1 MLIKIVF
8 PKGFSLYFP
17 IVGCRH
23 LCNAHDYNIEKLK
36 RIKHQRCPFDS
47 GDGIG
52 VLVVITHKHVE

>member
-1 MLIKIVF
+1 MLIKMYF
-8 PKGFSLYFP
+8 PKDLACIFP